1 MKVTCALFS
10 FSGASSVTPPPEAVT
25 IRTVRNPTGIG
36 GNSPCPVVLPQTYFP
51 DPFPGQVFSV
61 CS

>member
-51 DPFPGQVFSV
+51 DPFPGQ
-61 CS
+61 